1 MTNKKETFM
10 ETTITHEEALKEL
23 EKGYEKAEVI
33 LQNEDKVEKL
43 LQRLEKK
50 LQSIPKIGDKLSHVP
65 VFASLVK
72 SYVKKEY
79 TEVPI
84 GTIVAIVS
92 ALIYFVSPID
102 IIPDAIPGLGHVDDA
117 AVVGACL
124 ILVDTD
130 IQEYIKWRDSHGK
143 KIDL

>member
-1 MTNKKETFM
+1 M
-10 ETTITHEEALKEL
+10 ESKITHEKALEEL
-23 EKGYEKAEVI
+23 EKGYEKAELL
-33 LQNEDKVEKL
+33 LQDEDKLERL
-43 LQRLEKK
+43 LQRLENK
-50 LQSIPKIGDKLSHVP
+50 LKAIPKIGEKLSHIP
-65 VFASLVK
+65 TFASLVK
-72 SYVKKEY
+72 SYIQKEY

-84 GTIVAIVS
+84 GTIVAILS

-124 ILVDTD
+124 ILVDSD
-130 IQEYIKWRDSHGK
+130 IQEYIKWRNSHGK

>member
-1 MTNKKETFM
+1 M
-10 ETTITHEEALKEL
+10 ENIITHEEALKEL
-23 EKGYEKAEVI
+23 EKGYEKAEII
-33 LQNEDKVEKL
+33 LQDEDKIERL

-50 LQSIPKIGDKLSHVP
+50 LQSIPKIGDKLSHIP

-84 GTIVAIVS
+84 GTIVAVIS
-92 ALIYFVSPID
+92 ALAYFVSPVD
-102 IIPDAIPGLGHVDDA
+102 LIPDILPGVGHIDDA
-117 AVVGACL
+117 AVVAACL
-124 ILVDTD
+124 VLVDTD
-130 IQEYIKWRDSHGK
+130 IEEYIKWRDSRGK